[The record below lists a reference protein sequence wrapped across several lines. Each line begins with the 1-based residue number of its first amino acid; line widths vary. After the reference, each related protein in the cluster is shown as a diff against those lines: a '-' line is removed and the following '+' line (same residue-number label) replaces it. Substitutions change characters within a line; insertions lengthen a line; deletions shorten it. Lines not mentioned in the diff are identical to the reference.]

1 MHIVYK
7 VVTLPEKKYQLVL
20 LLKIYLRV
28 TILSPFVYSIYRTEA
43 MGYVQ
48 ITSRLGAMLSP
59 WVAEG
64 LDGFSW
70 RMPFILMGALSIV
83 VAFLLHFLPETRD
96 MKTAEFLEND
106 VKQEGKFGL
115 TKRKKR
121 DKQKL
126 SLVPE
131 EDEKELEA

>member
-1 MHIVYK
+1 VAKFYVGYID
-7 VVTLPEKKYQLVL
+7 
-20 LLKIYLRV
+20 
-28 TILSPFVYSIYRTEA
+28 FFYRSEA

-64 LDGFSW
+64 LDGLSW
-70 RMPFILMGALSIV
+70 RTPFILMGVLSIIAAV
-83 VAFLLHFLPETRD
+83 LLQFLPETRD

-106 VKQEGKFGL
+106 VKQEGKL
-115 TKRKKR
+115 SLSKRKKK
-121 DKQKL
+121 DTHIHKL

-131 EDEKELEA
+131 EYEEEEEEEEEKA